1 MESDFEV
8 FSKRSVFIIHYER
21 SGYPIESLM
30 KAFYRIAKKKKNAMG
45 PGAKSHGNCA
55 FTLHEEVMV
64 IGYLQMRSYLGS
76 AD

>member
-1 MESDFEV
+1 
-8 FSKRSVFIIHYER
+8 
-21 SGYPIESLM
+21 M
-30 KAFYRIAKKKKNAMG
+30 KAFYQIAKKKKNAMG